1 MDIDLIPLSK
11 FIKLNN
17 IKPITNPILCERGT
31 IPTSDGLLSTE
42 IFGMTMDDRKNIY
55 GYIPLNGHYLV
66 PHVYKVFKRVF
77 GNITSLVNGTK
88 EFVIEGGELKVVPEG
103 QGNTGLEWLYE
114 NWEKIKFPRNDSDVR
129 NERLDLLESFPKEQ
143 LFCDKWIVMPAYY
156 RDMNLQKKEM
166 SHDELNDL
174 YSKLIRLTSMNK
186 NMALFDFVAYG
197 TQAAVQDQLVAIY
210 DYLKHKLEKKKGMIR
225 KALLGKKTDYSAR
238 LLITAPRFDS
248 NKPSEQYVNL
258 DTCGLPLAYTCSLFM
273 PFIVR
278 WIKRWFERELFN
290 MGKTYPVNID
300 GKKKYV
306 EINDPSLIFTDE
318 EIHKQIDRFIY
329 GDANRFT
336 PIEVPIKNPAD
347 VGGRK
352 IYMAFVGRM
361 SDRNRPET
369 VSNISTR
376 PLTWCDLL
384 YQAAIDVVEDKHVIV
399 TRYPV
404 LDYFGSCILK
414 IHVESTMETIPV
426 YIGDR
431 HYPFYPKINLDASA
445 QEVYTSFIDSLTI
458 SNLLL
463 KGMGGDYDG
472 DQVTVKPLFTQE
484 ANIEAEKILNSKSNI
499 LDIYGGNMRNSTNE
513 AVQTIYQLTRR
524 DT

>member
-17 IKPITNPILCERGT
+17 LKPITNPILCERGT

-88 EFVIEGGELKVVPEG
+88 EFIIDNGELKVVPEG
-103 QGNTGLEWLYE
+103 QGNTGLDWLYE

-143 LFCDKWIVMPAYY
+143 LFCDKWVVMPAYY

-166 SHDELNDL
+166 SHDELNDM

-186 NMALFDFVAYG
+186 NMAIFDFVAYG
-197 TQAAVQDQLVAIY
+197 NQAAIQDQLVAIY

-238 LLITAPRFDS
+238 LLITAPRFNS

-290 MGKTYPVNID
+290 MGKTYPVNVD

-329 GDANRFT
+329 GDSNRFT

-347 VGGRK
+347 VNGRK
-352 IYMAFVGRM
+352 IHMAFVGRM
-361 SDRNRPET
+361 SDKNRPET

-414 IHVESTMETIPV
+414 IHVESTMETMPV

-431 HYPFYPKINLDASA
+431 HYPFYPKINLNAST

-484 ANIEAEKILNSKSNI
+484 ANIEAERILNSKSNI
-499 LDIYGGNMRNSTNE
+499 INIYGGNMRNSTNE